1 LAENGIVV
9 VQSGP
14 VSPPSV
20 MYHARLVN
28 TLKAVF
34 PYVHSY
40 CAPTPSYGSPWGFT
54 LCANHPLNTRPD
66 PDVVD
71 ELITD
76 TTTGGLRLI
85 DGMSLLGML
94 QTPLYIRQAIA
105 QNTEVYTLA
114 KPPKFFG
121 QGVISNQ

>member
-1 LAENGIVV
+1 
-9 VQSGP
+9 
-14 VSPPSV
+14 
-20 MYHARLVN
+20 
-28 TLKAVF
+28 
-34 PYVHSY
+34 
-40 CAPTPSYGSPWGFT
+40 
-54 LCANHPLNTRPD
+54 
-66 PDVVD
+66 VVD
-71 ELITD
+71 ELISD

-85 DGMSLLGML
+85 DGMTLLGML